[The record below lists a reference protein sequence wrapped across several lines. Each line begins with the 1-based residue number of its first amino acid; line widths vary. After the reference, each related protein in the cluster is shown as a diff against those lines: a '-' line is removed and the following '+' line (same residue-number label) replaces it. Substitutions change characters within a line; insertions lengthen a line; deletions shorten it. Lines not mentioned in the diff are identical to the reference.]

1 MKNGNIKLGDFG
13 ISRVLEPT
21 EKAHSLIGTPYY
33 MSPEVIENLKE
44 GYNTKSD
51 MWAMGCVLYELA
63 SFHKPFVGDSLYR
76 IFDAVVKESTPSI
89 ISLYSE
95 NLNRILKM

>member
-1 MKNGNIKLGDFG
+1 
-13 ISRVLEPT
+13 
-21 EKAHSLIGTPYY
+21 
-33 MSPEVIENLKE
+33 MSPEVIEDLKE

-51 MWAMGCVLYELA
+51 IWAMGCVLYELA
-63 SFHKPFVGDSLYR
+63 SFQRPFVGDGINQ

-89 ISLYSE
+89 KNLYSE